1 MELNQSGK
9 YFSLLAKI
17 FTLNS
22 EQQQQLRGGDDFCC
36 TSDCGSLL
44 THRSAN
50 KIEIITFLCRVGVIL
65 ALYGQRGKGQ
75 KEPTT
80 LFVKNHKI
88 WFHRSYVSRYGQP
101 SVTMGSSKSR
111 LTNPEPEFIFILD
124 TDARLSLLLLY
135 FYVCLLKSPSLLGVL
150 FLTKYT
156 REMGDLWFMDL
167 IGR

>member
-65 ALYGQRGKGQ
+65 AQCGQRGKGQ
-75 KEPTT
+75 KEPAT